1 MTMKN
6 MPMTDKFDF
15 DTIIEHGTIIDGSG
29 ADTFKADV
37 GIIDDRIAAIGT
49 LSAKSA
55 LQRIDA
61 RDLIVSPG
69 FIDVHTHDDASLIV
83 RPDMTAKLSQGVT
96 MVICGN
102 CGISGAPYDHP
113 GNPPGLLRLVFKS
126 DDFVAKDLNGFLA
139 KVEAAN
145 PSINSAFLTG
155 HTTLRMNAM
164 GDDLDRPA
172 NAQEMVK
179 MKQQLVECLE
189 QGSIGLST
197 GLFYDPANAA
207 PTQEVIA
214 LGSVLKEF
222 DGIYTTHMRDE
233 ADFVVDSVNEALEI
247 GSKTCVPVV
256 ISHHKC
262 QGKQNFGRS
271 KETLQILDAA
281 RLTQRVSL
289 DVYPYNACSTV
300 LNVTMFKGALRTMV
314 TWSDPHP
321 EYCARDLDEVAE
333 ELGITP
339 LEAIDKLSPGGAVY
353 FMMDDEDIDRIMT
366 SAGAM
371 IGSDGLPEDEHPHPR
386 LWGTFP
392 RVLGHYVRNRQLMSL
407 SEGVHR
413 MTGLSAHNFG
423 LNNRGLIKIGYYADV
438 TIFDA
443 ATIID
448 NATYEEPKQAASGI
462 SHVMVN
468 GEIAWHKNNP
478 TNARDGRVLRRDD
491 LKSAPVL

>member
-1 MTMKN
+1 MAEK
-6 MPMTDKFDF
+6 PDF
-15 DTIIEHGTIIDGSG
+15 DTIIKHGTVIDGSCT
-29 ADTFKADV
+29 DPVKSDV
-37 GIIDDRIAAIGT
+37 GIIGDRIAAIGN

-55 LQRIDA
+55 TQCIDA
-61 RDLIVSPG
+61 SGLMVSPG

-83 RPDMTAKLSQGVT
+83 RPDMSAKLSQGVT

-102 CGISGAPYDHP
+102 CGISGAPYDQP

-126 DDFVAKDLNGFLA
+126 EAFIAKNLDGFLT
-139 KVEAAN
+139 KVEAAQ

-164 GDDLDRPA
+164 GEDLNRPA
-172 NAQEMVK
+172 NTDEMKK
-179 MKQQLVECLE
+179 MKEQLLECLE

-207 PTQEVIA
+207 PTDEIIELA
-214 LGSVLKEF
+214 GVLKGF

-233 ADFVVDSVNEALEI
+233 ADFVIDSVNESLEI
-247 GSKTCVPVV
+247 GLKTGVPVV

-271 KETLQILDAA
+271 KDTLQILDAA
-281 RLTQRVSL
+281 RLTQAVSL

-300 LNVTMFKGALRTMV
+300 LNRTMVQGALRTMI

-321 EYCARDLDEVAE
+321 EYCARDLDEIAQ
-333 ELGITP
+333 ELGITA
-339 LEAIDKLSPGGAVY
+339 LETVEKLSPGGAVY

-366 SAGAM
+366 STGAM

-392 RVLGHYVRNRQLMSL
+392 RVLGHYVRERQLMSL
-407 SEGVHR
+407 TEGVHR

-423 LNNRGLIKIGYYADV
+423 FNNRGLIKTGFYADV
-438 TIFDA
+438 TIFNA
-443 ATIID
+443 STIID
-448 NATYEEPKQAASGI
+448 NATYENPKQTATGI
-462 SHVMVN
+462 SHVIVN
-468 GEIAWHKNNP
+468 GQIAWHENSP
-478 TNARDGRVLRRDD
+478 TGVRAGKVLRRND
-491 LKSAPVL
+491 LKIAPVL